1 MDWSKCSK
9 FLVPKWTANGKNGL
23 ESFISELRT
32 AKTMGILPTDKMLIY
47 ASMVKSNRSE
57 ILETLTNEQMNNLE
71 NFIGYLRSSF
81 GPSQQEKR
89 FGFQR
94 LKQEEDEDSA
104 NFFIRTEK
112 MYFQSKNMRK
122 PNGEAFLNDYK
133 EDIRFQF
140 IQGLRNPEVKRL
152 MYLNGSSVD
161 YTEIGLTA
169 RNYSVSLKDLG
180 TTYTVNSI
188 TDTEEDPG
196 ETERRSRSRERRP
209 RCRNRNYH

>member
-1 MDWSKCSK
+1 MVKE
-9 FLVPKWTANGKNGL
+9 FLVPKWTSNDPNGL

-32 AKTMGILPTDKMLIY
+32 AKAMEILSEDKMLIY
-47 ASMVKSNRSE
+47 ASMMKSNRSE

-71 NFIGYLRSSF
+71 DFITYLRSSF
-81 GPSQQEKR
+81 GPSQQETR

-94 LKQEEDEDSA
+94 LKQEEDEDSV

-152 MYLNGSSVD
+152 MYLNGSSLSYNEVS
-161 YTEIGLTA
+161 LTA
-169 RNYSVSLKDLG
+169 RNYEVNLKDLG
-180 TTYTVNSI
+180 TSYTVNSI
-188 TDTEEDPG
+188 TETEEEDPG
-196 ETERRSRSRERRP
+196 RSRGRSRERRP
-209 RCRNRNYH
+209 RYR